1 MDVLLQWENKGGGD
15 TVCVNELEAIP
26 LEEKLNVKPGVSVHM
41 KCKGKF
47 YIATII
53 ATEQMDSSALD
64 NQPLSVFAATVK
76 KSCSNCSLC
85 L

>member
-1 MDVLLQWENKGGGD
+1 M
-15 TVCVNELEAIP
+15 CVNELEAIP

-64 NQPLSVFAATVK
+64 N
-76 KSCSNCSLC
+76 
-85 L
+85 